1 LDAGRLH
8 IRTAPGLCHEAA
20 CGAWDIDIGGWSS
33 NYGCPTK
40 LINNATMAAIAEA
53 ILNRALRPVFTSL
66 KQALGPEDAK
76 KSIVSVAGGMYMSP
90 SSEYSSPPSP
100 YTLRRYMPCQ

>member
-1 LDAGRLH
+1 
-8 IRTAPGLCHEAA
+8 
-20 CGAWDIDIGGWSS
+20 
-33 NYGCPTK
+33 
-40 LINNATMAAIAEA
+40 MAAIAEA

-90 SSEYSSPPSP
+90 SSEYSSPPFALHAQEVYAVSVNLL
-100 YTLRRYMPCQ
+100 TF